1 MRICFIALLIT
12 ISAQAWAN
20 NAITNNKL
28 VEAIEAIA
36 AIDANVIFMRH
47 ALAPGFGDPEDFN
60 VADCSTQRN
69 LNEEGRAQAL
79 SIGKA
84 IRNSG
89 LQFKEI
95 LSSQWCRCTQTTEL
109 LNLGHWST
117 FDGLNS
123 FFQGY
128 VDQQMTLDLLNKKL
142 ASLDRG
148 IILMVT
154 HQVVISAITKNVV
167 RSGALVAYNSTTF
180 ETQEF
185 TLD

>member
-20 NAITNNKL
+20 NDITNNKL
-28 VEAIEAIA
+28 VEATA

-84 IRNSG
+84 MRNSG

-109 LNLGHWST
+109 LNL
-117 FDGLNS
+117 
-123 FFQGY
+123 
-128 VDQQMTLDLLNKKL
+128 
-142 ASLDRG
+142 
-148 IILMVT
+148 
-154 HQVVISAITKNVV
+154 
-167 RSGALVAYNSTTF
+167 
-180 ETQEF
+180 
-185 TLD
+185 

>member
-1 MRICFIALLIT
+1 MHICFIFLLIT
-12 ISAQAWAN
+12 ISTQAWAN
-20 NAITNNKL
+20 NDITDNKL
-28 VEAIEAIA
+28 VEGIK

-69 LNEEGRAQAL
+69 LNDEGRAQAL

-84 IRNSG
+84 MRNSG

-109 LNLGHWST
+109 LNLGPWST

-128 VDQQMTLDLLNKKL
+128 VDKQMTLDLLNKKL